1 LSSVGYL
8 TAPLLS
14 IGFQP
19 SHGPRLFLSRFYY
32 CRIRAAKVIYPLIF
46 SGISKCIQCLDMFLY
61 IILLT
66 FCLTGH
72 VAYVELTGECHV
84 GVQGDICPH
93 GDVNTSDD
101 GAAKFNHAVHK
112 YTERSAKFNID
123 GKFAFGA

>member
-1 LSSVGYL
+1 
-8 TAPLLS
+8 
-14 IGFQP
+14 
-19 SHGPRLFLSRFYY
+19 
-32 CRIRAAKVIYPLIF
+32 
-46 SGISKCIQCLDMFLY
+46 M
-61 IILLT
+61 
-66 FCLTGH
+66 TGH

-123 GKFAFGA
+123 GKFAFGAWGYLEIRFYIFNFVCFAAGSYMYDQIWNWRAVI